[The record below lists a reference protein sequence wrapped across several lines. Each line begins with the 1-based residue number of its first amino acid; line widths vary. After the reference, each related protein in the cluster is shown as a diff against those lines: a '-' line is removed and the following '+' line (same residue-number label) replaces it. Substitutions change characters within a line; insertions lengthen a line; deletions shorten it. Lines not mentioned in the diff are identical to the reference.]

1 MGVIW
6 KSGENIIIGFTMR
19 CIARSVEAQILQTG
33 RKVSIIGL
41 HFGESFSFMSGV
53 FCLAVFVAKGQCVS
67 VIDVV
72 MNSRFINTNDV

>member
-1 MGVIW
+1 MEEWREYNYRLYDELHCPFCGSTDITDW
-6 KSGENIIIGFTMR
+6 K
-19 CIARSVEAQILQTG
+19 
-33 RKVSIIGL
+33 
-41 HFGESFSFMSGV
+41 ESFNHRAAFWGVFFFMSRV

>member
-6 KSGENIIIGFTMR
+6 KSGENIIIDFTMS